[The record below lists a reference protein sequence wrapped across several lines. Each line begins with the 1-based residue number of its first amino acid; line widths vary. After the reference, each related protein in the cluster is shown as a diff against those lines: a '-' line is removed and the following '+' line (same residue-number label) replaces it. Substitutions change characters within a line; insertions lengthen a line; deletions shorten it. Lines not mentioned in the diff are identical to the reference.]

1 MPSSPLTST
10 RSARRARGG
19 GAIARL
25 AAAATVA
32 LVVGGCSTTPNV
44 SVTNDSAGATRGIA
58 VSGRGEVTGR
68 PDTVTVSLGVSVK
81 RDTAPA
87 AIADGAAAATKL
99 IDAVKAAGVAAE
111 DIQTSNYAL
120 NEEYAYPGGQ
130 PKPDGFRVS
139 NSVVAK
145 VRKVDDVGAV
155 IDAATAAGSDA
166 ATVQGLSFSLDDDT
180 AALADAR
187 EKAFADAK
195 AKAEQFAKLSG
206 RKLGP
211 VVSIAQQTNPVM
223 PVSMD
228 RAMAQADSSGS
239 TPVEA
244 GSVTTSVTVDVRWEL
259 VE

>member
-1 MPSSPLTST
+1 MSLFRPTSARSPL
-10 RSARRARGG
+10 AVP
-19 GAIARL
+19 ARL
-25 AAAATVA
+25 VAATGVA
-32 LVVGGCSTTPNV
+32 LLVVGCSKAPNV
-44 SVTNDSAGATRGIA
+44 SVTSDSSAASRGIA
-58 VSGRGEVTGR
+58 VSGRGEVSGR

-81 RDTAPA
+81 RQTAPA
-87 AIADGAAAATKL
+87 AIADAATAATKL
-99 IDAVKAAGVAAE
+99 IDALKSAGAAAD
-111 DIQTSNYAL
+111 DIQTTNYSL
-120 NEEYAYPGGQ
+120 NQEYAYPDGQ
-130 PKPDGFRVS
+130 PKPDGFRVT
-139 NSVVAK
+139 NSVVVK

-211 VVSIAQQTNPVM
+211 VVSIAQQTVPATSEQT
-223 PVSMD
+223 PLAAA
-228 RAMAQADSSGS
+228 RADVAAP